1 MNFTDLFIR
10 RPILSVVVSM
20 LILLIGLRAVFD
32 LPLRQFPELTN
43 TVITVSTA
51 YPGAPAELMQG
62 FITTPIEQAVAAVDG
77 VDYMTSSSSQSS
89 STITAYMKLNADPG
103 DAMAEVM
110 SKVQQVKGQ
119 LPRESNDPIITKSV
133 GQSVQALYMAFSSPS
148 MPSAAISD
156 YITRVVKPLLSTVE
170 GVASVDI
177 IGGQIYA
184 MRLWLDPD
192 RMAARSVT
200 ADQVA
205 AAIRANNYQS
215 APGQAK
221 GYFVVTNVTANTA
234 LTDVEQFRDLV
245 VKSDGG
251 ALVRMRD
258 IATVDLGPQNSSTAA
273 MVSGENAVMIG
284 ISPTPSGNPLKVSEG
299 IHKILTEVDRTLP
312 PTLKY
317 AVPYDVADFIQS
329 SIDEVV
335 ATLVEAMLIV
345 VVVIFLFLGNFRS
358 VLIPIVT
365 IPLSIIGVAVF
376 MLAFGF
382 SLNLLTLLAMVLA
395 IGLVVDDA
403 IVVVENV
410 YRHIEEGYTPIQAAL
425 TGAREI
431 VGPVIA
437 MTITLAAVYAPIGFL
452 GGLTGAL
459 FREFAFTLAGAVIIS
474 GIIALTLSPM
484 MCSAL
489 LKPHANEGGF
499 AKKIDQTFQKLEA
512 WYARKLATSLDY
524 RPITAMIGVIVLGLV
539 AFLFLNTRQELA
551 PAEDQGAVLA
561 QIAAPKYA
569 NLDYT
574 MAYGRKLDEM
584 LATFPETRSRFV
596 LFGQGGAG
604 SGIAAMDMKPWSQ
617 RDRSAMKIQPELQ
630 EKLNTLDG
638 VKGFAFTLPSLPGPF
653 GGLPVQFVLN
663 SAGSYENI
671 YNVTEELK
679 DKARKSGLFMVV
691 DSDLAFDSPV
701 IRLDIDR
708 NKASDLGISMQSIGD
723 TLAVLVGENYI
734 NRFSL
739 EGRSY
744 EVIPQVPRSARLTAD
759 SLRDFYVKTASG
771 DQIPLSTVVGFH
783 TDVEPTG
790 LNRYNQ
796 LNSAIF
802 RAIPMPGTSMGQ
814 AVEFLQKEA
823 QTLPQGFTSD
833 FLAESRQYVEEGNQL
848 MYTFGFALI
857 IIYLVLAAQFESLR
871 DPLVILVSV
880 PMSIFGALLPLYFGV
895 STINI
900 YTQVGL
906 VTLIGLITKHGILM
920 VSFAKE
926 MQIKDQVDRRE
937 AIEHAARVRLR
948 PILMTTAA
956 MVAGL
961 LPLLFASGAGAA
973 SRFSLG
979 LVVVSGMA
987 IGTLFTLF
995 VLPTVYTWLAS
1006 DHRADET
1013 SARARETRLPATA
1026 ASQDAI

>member
-10 RPILSVVVSM
+10 RPVLSIVVSL
-20 LILLIGLRAVFD
+20 LILLVGLRAVFD

-77 VDYMTSSSSQSS
+77 VDYLTSSSNQSS
-89 STITAYMKLNADPG
+89 STVTAYIKLNHDSG
-103 DAMAEVM
+103 DAMTEVM
-110 SKVQQVKGQ
+110 SKVQQVKYQ
-119 LPRESNDPIITKSV
+119 LPREANDPIITKSV
-133 GQSVQALYMAFSSPS
+133 GQSVQSMYISFSSPD
-148 MPSAAISD
+148 MASASISD
-156 YITRVVKPLLSTVE
+156 YITRVVRPLISTVA

-177 IGGQIYA
+177 IGGQIFA
-184 MRLWLDPD
+184 MRVWLDPG
-192 RMAARSVT
+192 RMAARGVT
-200 ADQVA
+200 ADEVA
-205 AAIRANNYQS
+205 AAIRTNNYQS

-221 GYFVVTNVTANTA
+221 GYFVVTNVTADTA
-234 LTDVEQFRDLV
+234 LTDVTQFRDLV
-245 VKSDGG
+245 VKSADG
-251 ALVRMRD
+251 ALVRLRD
-258 IATVDLGPQNSSTAA
+258 IATVDLGPQNSNTAA
-273 MVSGENAVMIG
+273 MLSGENAVIIG
-284 ISPTPSGNPLKVSEG
+284 ISPTPTGNPMEVSKG
-299 IHKILTEVDRTLP
+299 IRDLLPEIDRTMP

-317 AVPYDVADFIQS
+317 AVAYDVAQFIEA
-329 SIDEVV
+329 SIEEVA
-335 ATLVEAMLIV
+335 ATLIEAMLIV
-345 VVVIFLFLGNFRS
+345 IVVIFLFLGSVRS
-358 VLIPIVT
+358 VLIPVIT
-365 IPLSIIGVAVF
+365 IPLSIVGVAMM

-410 YRHIEEGYTPIQAAL
+410 YRHIEEGDTPVQAAL

-431 VGPVIA
+431 VGPVVA

-459 FREFAFTLAGAVIIS
+459 FREFAFTLAGAVVIS
-474 GIIALTLSPM
+474 GVIALTLSPM
-484 MCSAL
+484 MCATL
-489 LKPHANEGGF
+489 LKPHMNDGKF
-499 AKKIDQTFQKLEA
+499 AKSIDRTFSKLTA
-512 WYARKLATSLDY
+512 WYSRKLAISLDY
-524 RPITAMIGVIVLGLV
+524 RPVTAMFAAAVFAGVV
-539 AFLFLNTRQELA
+539 FLFVNTQQELA
-551 PAEDQGAVLA
+551 PAEDQGVVLA

-574 MAYGRKLDEM
+574 TAYGRKLDEM
-584 LATFPETRSRFV
+584 LAIYPEARSRFI
-596 LFGQGGAG
+596 LFGQGGPEG
-604 SGIAAMDMKPWSQ
+604 GIAAMDLKDWGD
-617 RDRSAMKIQPELQ
+617 RDRSAMELQ
-630 EKLNTLDG
+630 PLLQEQLNTLDG

-653 GGLPVQFVLN
+653 GGLPVQFVMS
-663 SAGSYENI
+663 SAGTYESI
-671 YNVTEELK
+671 YQVTEDLK
-679 DKARKSGLFMVV
+679 NKARESGLFMVV

-701 IRLDIDR
+701 IRLQIDR
-708 NKASDLGISMQSIGD
+708 SKASDLGISMQSIGD
-723 TLAVLVGENYI
+723 TLATLVGENYV

-744 EVIPQVPRSARLTAD
+744 EVIPQVPRASRLTAD
-759 SLRDFYVKTASG
+759 SLRNFYVKTGAG
-771 DQIPLSTVVGFH
+771 DQIPLSTVVSFTTG
-783 TDVEPTG
+783 VEPTG

-802 RAIPMPGTSMGQ
+802 RAIPMPGTSIGQ
-814 AVEFLQKEA
+814 AVEFLQEEA
-823 QTLPQGFTSD
+823 RNLPKGFTSD

-848 MYTFGFALI
+848 MITFLFALI

-880 PMSIFGALLPLYFGV
+880 PLSIFGALLPLFFGL

-920 VSFAKE
+920 VSFARD
-926 MQIKDQVDRRE
+926 MQIKDNCDRRT
-937 AIEHAARVRLR
+937 AIEHAAQVRLR

-956 MVAGL
+956 MVSGL
-961 LPLLFASGAGAA
+961 FPLLFASGAGAA

-987 IGTLFTLF
+987 VGTLFTLF
-995 VLPTVYTWLAS
+995 VLPTVYTWLAT
-1006 DHRADET
+1006 DHRAASK
-1013 SARARETRLPATA
+1013 SARAREMEMTPAE
-1026 ASQDAI
+1026 